1 MNEDTMKLP
10 LTWLADYVDLEDLDI
25 ESLAKV
31 MTMVGLEVE
40 EIRLVGLEMPPGEK
54 HEFKYTG
61 ISWPA
66 DKFVVAQ
73 IDEVMPHPNADRL
86 VLCRVNDGTQEFTV
100 LTGATNLYD
109 YKGTG
114 PLQQPLKVAYAREGA
129 VLYDG
134 HQPGRNLMTLKK
146 MKIRGVESSS
156 MICSE
161 KELGISEAHEGVI
174 ILDDD
179 APTGMPLADYM
190 GDAVFDVDTLPNM
203 VRDAS
208 VFGMAREVAAA
219 LGKPLREPDAS
230 VEMIDPPI
238 EGRAAIEIKD
248 PELNPRFVLGLIEGI
263 TVQSS
268 PYWVRRL
275 LNLAGMRPIN
285 CIVDATNYVML
296 ELGEPLHAFDYDFL
310 VKRAEGKVPTI
321 ITRTAQAGE
330 KLTTLDGVTHQ
341 LDPEMELVTDTA
353 GPLSLAGVMGGEESE
368 VNGNTINVL
377 LEGASWNFINIRK
390 TVSKLKISS
399 EAAYRFSRGVHPAL
413 AETGVRLALKR
424 MAEWGGGQVAQGL
437 IDNYPNPPADPV
449 VTLSADWVN
458 QSLGTDISA
467 DDIADILTRLAFA
480 CEVDGNSITAHTPPH
495 RLDIS
500 EGLIGRADLLEEISR
515 IYGYD
520 KIPSRRLDQPLPPQI
535 VDTGLIMQETLRD
548 LLVNLGLQ
556 ELVAYRMTS
565 PEREARRF
573 PPEYDGPYE
582 EYLEIQNPITVER
595 RVMRRSIL
603 ATMLEI
609 MEYNSNL
616 DHRLAFFEI
625 GPVFLPVAGQQLP
638 DEKLMLSVGLTGLR
652 DQPYWAEGESPWMD
666 FYDLKGIIEGMLAGL
681 HVDNVDYRAA
691 EHPSLHPGKTAKI
704 LIGGNMVGVM
714 GELHPLV
721 KANYELNEPP
731 VYLAEI
737 ELAPLLDAARI
748 LFDVEAVPAYPPVL
762 EDLAV
767 VVDEGVTA
775 AAVEEVIRQG
785 GGDELKQVQLFDIY
799 RGKQVGRGKKSLAF
813 SLTYVAPDRTLTDK
827 DVGKL
832 RKRIIT
838 LLDREL
844 GAVLRS

>member
-1 MNEDTMKLP
+1 MKVP
-10 LTWLADYVDLEDLDI
+10 LTWLADYVELKDLDI

-40 EIRLVGLEMPPGEK
+40 EIRLVGLEKPPGEK

-61 ISWPA
+61 ITWPA

-73 IDEVMPHPNADRL
+73 VDEVMAHPNADRL
-86 VLCRVNDGTQEFTV
+86 ILCRVNDGTQEIIV
-100 LTGATNLYD
+100 LTGAPNLYE
-109 YKGTG
+109 YKGIG
-114 PLQQPLKVAYAREGA
+114 PLEQPLKVAYAREGA
-129 VLYDG
+129 MLYDG
-134 HQPGRNLMTLKK
+134 HQPGRQLMTLKK

-161 KELGISEAHEGVI
+161 KELGISDAHEGVI

-179 APTGMPLADYM
+179 APTGVPLAEYM

-208 VFGMAREVAAA
+208 VLGMAREVAAA
-219 LGKPLREPDAS
+219 LGKPLREPDTS
-230 VEMIDPPI
+230 LEMSGPPL
-238 EGRAAIEIKD
+238 EGRAAIEIQD
-248 PELNPRFVLGLIEGI
+248 PELNPRFVLGLIEDV
-263 TVQSS
+263 TVQPS
-268 PYWVRRL
+268 PYWARRR

-296 ELGEPLHAFDYDFL
+296 ELGEPLHAFDYDIL
-310 VKRAEGKVPTI
+310 VERAGGPPTI
-321 ITRTAQAGE
+321 ITRTAEPGE
-330 KLTTLDGVTHQ
+330 MLTTLDGVQHH

-368 VNGNTINVL
+368 VNGNTAIVL

-413 AETGVRLALKR
+413 AETGVRLCLKR
-424 MAEWGGGQVAQGL
+424 MAAWGGGRVAQGL
-437 IDNYPNPPADPV
+437 LDNYPNPPEDPV
-449 VTLSADWVN
+449 VVLSADWVN
-458 QSLGTDISA
+458 RSLGTDIPA
-467 DDIADILTRLAFA
+467 QEMAEILRRLAFE
-480 CEVDGNSITAHTPPH
+480 CEVAGDTITARTPPH
-495 RLDIS
+495 RLDINA
-500 EGLIGRADLLEEISR
+500 GLIGRADLLEEISR
-515 IYGYD
+515 IYGYE
-520 KIPSRRLDQPLPPQI
+520 KIPSRRLDQPLPPQN
-535 VDTGLIMQETLRD
+535 VNQALIMEDVLRD

-556 ELVAYRMTS
+556 ELVAYRMTA

-609 MEYNSNL
+609 LEYNSSL
-616 DHRLAFFEI
+616 DRRLAFFEI
-625 GPVFLPVAGQQLP
+625 GPVFHPVEGQQLP
-638 DEKLMLSVGLTGLR
+638 DEKPMLAIGLCGLR
-652 DQPYWAEGESPWMD
+652 AQPSWIDDEPPLMD
-666 FYDLKGIIEGMLAGL
+666 FFDLKGILEGLMGGL
-681 HVDNVDYRAA
+681 HIENVHYRAA
-691 EHPSLHPGKTAKI
+691 EHPSLHPGKAAEI
-704 LIGGNMVGVM
+704 LIGEDVVGIM

-721 KANYELNEPP
+721 KANYELDEPP

-737 ELAPLLDAARI
+737 DLGRLLEAARI
-748 LFDVEAVPAYPPVL
+748 LFDVEAVPTYPPVL

-767 VVDEGVTA
+767 VVDESVTA
-775 AAVEEVIRQG
+775 AEVEAVIRQG
-785 GGDELKQVQLFDIY
+785 GGESLKKVQLFDIY
-799 RGKQVGRGKKSLAF
+799 RGKQVGEGKKSLAF
-813 SLTYVAPDRTLTDK
+813 SLTYIAPDRTLTDK
-827 DVGKL
+827 EVGKL
-832 RKRIIT
+832 RKRIVDQ
-838 LLDREL
+838 LEKAL

>member
-1 MNEDTMKLP
+1 MKLP
-10 LTWLADYVDLEDLDI
+10 LSWLNDYVDIHDLDI

-40 EIRLVGLEMPPGEK
+40 EIRLVGLGMPRGDQ

-61 ISWPA
+61 LSWPA
-66 DKFVVAQ
+66 EKFVVAQ
-73 IDEVMPHPNADRL
+73 IDEVLPHPNADRL
-86 VLCRVNDGTQEFTV
+86 VLCRVQDGTGETIV
-100 LTGATNLYD
+100 LTGAPNLYPFKD
-109 YKGTG
+109 QG
-114 PLQQPLKVAYAREGA
+114 PLAQPLKVAYVREGA

-134 HQPGRNLMTLKK
+134 HQPGRKLMALKK

-161 KELGISEAHEGVI
+161 KELGISDEHEGVI

-208 VFGMAREVAAA
+208 VLGMAREVSAA
-219 LGKPLREPDAS
+219 LGKPLHEPDAS
-230 VEMIDPPI
+230 LEMTGPPI
-238 EGRAAIEIKD
+238 QGRAAIEIKD
-248 PELNPRFVLGLIEGI
+248 PELNPRFVLGLIEGV
-263 TVQSS
+263 TVQPS
-268 PYWVRRL
+268 PYWVRRR

-310 VKRAEGKVPTI
+310 IKRANDGHPTI
-321 ITRTAQAGE
+321 ITRTARPGE
-330 KLTTLDGVTHQ
+330 TLTTLDGVTHQ

-368 VNGNTINVL
+368 VSLDTINVL

-390 TVSKLKISS
+390 TVSKLKINS

-413 AETGVRLALKR
+413 AEAGVRLCLKR
-424 MAEWGGGQVAQGL
+424 MAAWGGGQVAQGL

-449 VTLSADWVN
+449 ITLSADWVN
-458 QSLGTDISA
+458 QSLGTDISVQEM
-467 DDIADILTRLAFA
+467 ADILERLAFI
-480 CEVDGNSITAHTPPH
+480 CEVEGDTITAHTPPH
-495 RLDIS
+495 RLDIN

-535 VDTGLIMQETLRD
+535 IDPVLLMQETTRD

-609 MEYNSNL
+609 LEYNSHL
-616 DHRLAFFEI
+616 DRRLAFFEI
-625 GPVFLPVAGQQLP
+625 GPVFLPVDGQQLP
-638 DEKLMLSVGLTGLR
+638 NEKLMLSIGLTGLR
-652 DQPYWAEGESPWMD
+652 DQPYWAEGEPPWMD
-666 FYDLKGIIEGMLAGL
+666 FYDLKGVLEGLLAGL
-681 HVDNVDYRAA
+681 HVDHVAYRAA
-691 EHPSLHPGKTAKI
+691 VHPSLHPGKTAEI
-704 LIGGNMVGVM
+704 LIDGNVVGVM

-737 ELAPLLDAARI
+737 NLAPVLAAARI
-748 LFDVEAVPAYPPVL
+748 LFDVEAVPTYPPVL

-767 VVDEGVTA
+767 VVDETVPA
-775 AAVEEVIRQG
+775 AEVEAVIRQG
-785 GGDELKQVQLFDIY
+785 GGENLTKVQLFDIY
-799 RGKQVGRGKKSLAF
+799 RGQQVGQGKKSLAF

-838 LLDREL
+838 LLDQEL